1 MNDFT
6 CWEALNSTLTSAAAV
21 FETEFSAQ
29 DLPLAGFGGK
39 FRRLNGA
46 ESDHLQK
53 PVLAVAR
60 KDVATLRQDLTVQ
73 QAFDVIRQR
82 GVGEKIV
89 YFYAVDEEE
98 RLAGVLPTRRLLTA
112 PLEQRLS
119 EIMIT
124 RVVAIPQGA
133 TVLEACEAFVLH
145 KFLAFPVVDEARR
158 IVGVVDVGLLTEEA
172 FDMANVAEREQTD
185 ALFESIGFRVSQVH
199 DASAV
204 RAFRFRFPWLLATIG
219 SGTLCAMLASAY
231 EVTLTKSIVLAFFLT
246 MVLGLAESVSIQSMT
261 VAIQALRATKPT
273 FSWYVRA
280 FRHEAGTAALLG
292 AACGTVV
299 GLIVWLWRGAG
310 MAGLAIGASIVFAL
324 CAACFFGLSVPAL
337 LHALK
342 LDPKIA
348 AGPVTL
354 AFTDVFTLLFYFS
367 FAAFLL

>member
-1 MNDFT
+1 
-6 CWEALNSTLTSAAAV
+6 
-21 FETEFSAQ
+21 
-29 DLPLAGFGGK
+29 
-39 FRRLNGA
+39 
-46 ESDHLQK
+46 
-53 PVLAVAR
+53 
-60 KDVATLRQDLTVQ
+60 
-73 QAFDVIRQR
+73 
-82 GVGEKIV
+82 
-89 YFYAVDEEE
+89 
-98 RLAGVLPTRRLLTA
+98 
-112 PLEQRLS
+112 
-119 EIMIT
+119 
-124 RVVAIPQGA
+124 
-133 TVLEACEAFVLH
+133 
-145 KFLAFPVVDEARR
+145 
-158 IVGVVDVGLLTEEA
+158 
-172 FDMANVAEREQTD
+172 MANVAEREQTD

-199 DASAV
+199 DASPV

-231 EVTLTKSIVLAFFLT
+231 EVTLAKSLVLAFFLT

-273 FSWYVRA
+273 FGWYVRA

-292 AACGTVV
+292 GACGTVV

-354 AFTDVFTLLFYFS
+354 AFTDIFTLLFYFS
-367 FAAFLL
+367 FAAILL